1 MIIYWTL
8 FIIPAIF
15 SLIEKPNFQS
25 RNLTFSVSAFYIF
38 LVLVIGLRHEVGA
51 DWDLYFLNYK
61 VLIEVG
67 LNGVFSSLNSLVTS
81 PGYQLLCF
89 ISEWLGFGI
98 HGANFLGAI
107 IFSLGLYRLCS
118 NLPRP
123 WLGLAIAVPYI
134 VIVTSMG
141 YTRQGMALGFV
152 MMAYPFLL
160 KGNNLRFILY
170 LFIGATFH
178 PTVLFL
184 LFLPAFLK
192 TTNRLLM
199 IFLIT
204 GFSITIYLFLLA
216 SILEGMFDNYLG
228 SEMGSSGAYIRVF
241 LNAAAGIIFLFFGRN
256 FFINSYERSAL
267 TILSWTSVLF
277 IFALFLSPS
286 STAVDRLAIYI
297 SPLQILIFS
306 RVPEIFGSYK
316 KQNIFEITSV
326 LIIFFAVNFIWLNYA
341 LHAFHWFPYQNILFK

>member
-38 LVLVIGLRHEVGA
+38 LILVIGLRHEVGA
-51 DWDLYFLNYK
+51 DWDLYFLNYQF
-61 VLIEVG
+61 LIEVG
-67 LNGVFSSLNSLVTS
+67 PSEVFSSLNSLALS
-81 PGYQLLCF
+81 PGYKLLCLF
-89 ISEWLGFGI
+89 SEWLGLGI
-98 HGANFLGAI
+98 HGANLFGAI
-107 IFSLGLYRLCS
+107 FFSIGLYRLCS

-123 WLGLAIAVPYI
+123 WLGLAIAIPYI

-160 KGNNLRFILY
+160 KGNNFRFILY
-170 LFIGATFH
+170 LVLGATFH

-184 LFLPAFLK
+184 VFLPAFLK
-192 TTNRLLM
+192 TKNRLLM
-199 IFLIT
+199 ILLIA
-204 GFSITIYLFLLA
+204 GFSVVIYLFLLA
-216 SILEGMFDNYLG
+216 SFVEGMLDNYIG
-228 SEMGSSGAYIRVF
+228 SEMRSSGAYIRVF
-241 LNAAAGIIFLFFGRN
+241 LNAMAGIIFLFFGRN
-256 FFINSYERSAL
+256 FFINAYERSAL

-277 IFALFLSPS
+277 ILALFVSPS

-306 RVPEIFGSYK
+306 RVPEIFGAYK
-316 KQNIFEITSV
+316 KQNIFELTSV
-326 LIIFFAVNFIWLNYA
+326 LLIFMAVNFIWLNYA
-341 LHAFHWFPYQNILFK
+341 FHAFHWLPYQNILFK

>member
-1 MIIYWTL
+1 MIIYWAL
-8 FIIPAIF
+8 FFIPALF
-15 SLIEKPNFQS
+15 SLLEIPSFKTKK
-25 RNLTFSVSAFYIF
+25 LTISLLVFFVF
-38 LVLVIGLRHEVGA
+38 LILIIGLRHEVGA
-51 DWDLYFLNYK
+51 DWDLYILNYE
-61 VLIEVG
+61 VLIKTG
-67 LNGVFSSLNSLVTS
+67 LSGAFSSLSSLVLS

-89 ISEWLGFGI
+89 ISDWIGFGI
-98 HGANFLGAI
+98 HGANLVGAI
-107 IFSLGLYRLCS
+107 FFSLGLYKLCS
-118 NLPRP
+118 SLPRP
-123 WLGLAIAVPYI
+123 WLGIAIAIPYI

-192 TTNRLLM
+192 TTNRLLT

-216 SILEGMFDNYLG
+216 SFLEGMFDNYLG

-256 FFINSYERSAL
+256 FFINAYERSAL

-326 LIIFFAVNFIWLNYA
+326 LLIFFVVNFIWLNYA
-341 LHAFHWFPYQNILFK
+341 FHAHHWLPYQSILFK